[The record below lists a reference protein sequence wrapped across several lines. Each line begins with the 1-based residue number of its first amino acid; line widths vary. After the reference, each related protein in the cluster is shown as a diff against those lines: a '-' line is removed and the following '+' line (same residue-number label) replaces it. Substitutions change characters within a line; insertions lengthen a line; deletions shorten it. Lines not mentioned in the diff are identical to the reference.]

1 MKRASATAQIIAS
14 RHGLKVETCPELLEI
29 NFGRVEGLSFNEI
42 GQRYPEL
49 IKTWPTRDPSF
60 RFPDGESIVDLDRR
74 VVGFLSR
81 LDKHPAEATILVVA
95 HSGVLRLLLCHLLEI
110 DIYHWRQLRTDL
122 ASLSIVETHP
132 YGTALNLLNDTSH
145 LS

>member
-1 MKRASATAQIIAS
+1 MRMEFLTTAPT
-14 RHGLKVETCPELLEI
+14 ETLLRLFAMSPSLFE
-29 NFGRVEGLSFNEI
+29 EMEAL
-42 GQRYPEL
+42 
-49 IKTWPTRDPSF
+49 RDPE
-60 RFPDGESIVDLDRR
+60 RRGVIAAYITALETAKGENETAMAAHGVDLDQR
-74 VVGFLSR
+74 VARFLTR
-81 LDKHPAEATILVVA
+81 LDKHPAEATVLVVA

-145 LS
+145 LR